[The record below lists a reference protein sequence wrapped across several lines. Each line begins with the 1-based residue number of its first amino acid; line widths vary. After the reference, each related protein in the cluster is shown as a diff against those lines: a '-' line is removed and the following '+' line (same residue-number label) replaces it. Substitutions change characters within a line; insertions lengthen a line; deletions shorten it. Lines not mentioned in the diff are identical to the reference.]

1 MNILFIAITIINPMY
16 ERSLF
21 GESEQ
26 CSCNF
31 GCERFALNVFCCV
44 INNHQGEVSTNNTLV
59 VNKI

>member
-16 ERSLF
+16 ERSLLVKV
-21 GESEQ
+21 
-26 CSCNF
+26 NNVHVTLV
-31 GCERFALNVFCCV
+31 CERFALNVFCCV